1 VKPSRL
7 TLAAILFFFSL
18 IVPTGIFADGG
29 PLPLCPTGQ
38 NCRGFVD
45 TTLQR

>member
-7 TLAAILFFFSL
+7 TVAAILLLLSL
-18 IVPTGIFADGG
+18 IVPSGILADGG

-45 TTLQR
+45 ATLQR